1 MTFLLL
7 SVPPGLASV
16 EVERVVGVLV
26 LNLTRPARTTLRF
39 LLQTAVTFWWTTGNG
54 EPRQGE
60 GRSRDVSE
68 HGAFVFASSSCC
80 PPVGASLKLKI
91 DLDGIPDEIGRL
103 PVEVAGEVLRVEQCI
118 AERGMVT
125 GGFAVQY

>member
-1 MTFLLL
+1 L
-7 SVPPGLASV
+7 
-16 EVERVVGVLV
+16 
-26 LNLTRPARTTLRF
+26 LNLGRPARTTLRF
-39 LLQTAVTFWWTTGNG
+39 LLQTAVTFWWTAGNG

-68 HGAFVFASSSCC
+68 HGAFVFASCC
-80 PPVGASLKLKI
+80 PPVGANLTLKI

-103 PVEVAGEVLRVEQCI
+103 PVEVEGEVLRVEQCI
-118 AERGMVT
+118 AERGMLT